1 MLRSEKT
8 VSGLI
13 AATQRIHASI
23 DRMAELAQ
31 IEVLKDGV
39 RARCAI
45 DGIVEWH
52 NRSMAQKRRFRNK
65 QRIEKLG
72 GSK

>member
-1 MLRSEKT
+1 MS
-8 VSGLI
+8 VLI
-13 AATQRIHASI
+13 AANQRIHANI

-31 IEVLKDGV
+31 IEILKDGM

-52 NRSMAQKRRFRNK
+52 NRSVAQKRRFMNK